1 VFYYVALVASA
12 LIVGITKAG
21 FGAGT
26 GMLAV
31 PLLVIALGPDKM
43 LGVLLPVLIV
53 GDVLS
58 MVHYPG
64 VFDRRNVSM
73 ILPGCA
79 VGVAIGA
86 SILEWFRAL
95 PDGATLLSGAIGV
108 LCVTF
113 VCVQVALMIRNRR
126 RASREAP
133 ASDEPPPDAPAYRP
147 AFWHGILIGAVA
159 GFTSTLSHSAG
170 PIVALF
176 LIPQRM
182 EKRVYVGTTLVY
194 FLFGNLLKLG
204 PFIYQGLITGE
215 TLAFLLYMG
224 PLVFVGTLLGKWMN
238 KRLPARAFSM
248 VVYALAFAT
257 GVKLVVGLFT
267 G

>member
-1 VFYYVALVASA
+1 MFDTFALVVSA

-31 PLLVIALGPDKM
+31 PLLVIALGPEKM

-64 VFDRRNVSM
+64 
-73 ILPGCA
+73 
-79 VGVAIGA
+79 
-86 SILEWFRAL
+86 
-95 PDGATLLSGAIGV
+95 
-108 LCVTF
+108 
-113 VCVQVALMIRNRR
+113 
-126 RASREAP
+126 
-133 ASDEPPPDAPAYRP
+133 
-147 AFWHGILIGAVA
+147 
-159 GFTSTLSHSAG
+159 
-170 PIVALF
+170 
-176 LIPQRM
+176 
-182 EKRVYVGTTLVY
+182 VYVGTTLVY

-215 TLAFLLYMG
+215 TLRFLIYMG

-238 KRLPARAFSM
+238 KRLPARTFSL
-248 VVYALAFAT
+248 VVYALAFGT
-257 GVKLVVGLFT
+257 GVKLIAGLF
-267 G
+267 GG